1 MTLSNQNT
9 YINNIIRN
17 ISIEKSLFWVT
28 AALMLVAILYP
39 ASMALRAA
47 FFENDIFTLA
57 GFERILQLD
66 TIVSDIWNTLIFSAG
81 SMFGATVI
89 GVSLAWVNARTDVP
103 GVRAIEVFC
112 VIPFFLSA
120 FVGAIAWRLLF
131 VPNAGM
137 ISMFLT
143 KYGFPEFLLPDIYS
157 LGSMVFIQSVF
168 YSPFMYL
175 YAVASFRQMDPTLE
189 EIARIHGAGNWNTLR
204 KITLSVNGP
213 ALLSGMILVF
223 VMSVGTLEVPMAL
236 GSAGGNYVLSTRI
249 WALMNNMPQDV
260 TAASALG
267 MIAIL
272 IAAIGIIIQRR
283 LLGNRKF
290 TTVTGKGYK
299 SKRISLGRW
308 KWVVFTLAITYII
321 FAVIMPIVTLILVA
335 LQKFWTGSFSMQFF
349 TWANFTT
356 VLFEY
361 DVTARAIKN
370 SLFACSVAATI
381 SVIFALILSQIRSR
395 NAEAFMG
402 MLVLLPI
409 VIPGAVFGMMVLFAF
424 VKTPIYNTIFII
436 IFAYVIAY
444 FYLAY
449 RTIYS
454 VRLSIHPELEQ
465 SARIHGASW
474 FQSTRRILTPLLK
487 PGIVS
492 AWLMSFIL
500 FIREFSSVMFLYRHG
515 TEVMPVVFFML
526 MERHSARLA
535 AFMVIQTA
543 ILLLIMIIYQR
554 FTSKNATGAAF

>member
-1 MTLSNQNT
+1 MTSLAENLNFK
-9 YINNIIRN
+9 NLVKN
-17 ISIEKSLFWVT
+17 ISLERSLFWIT
-28 AALMLVAILYP
+28 AALMFAAIIYP
-39 ASMALRAA
+39 ASMAIRAA
-47 FFENDIFTLA
+47 FFENDVFTLI
-57 GFERILQLD
+57 GFQRILELD
-66 TIVSDIWNTLIFSAG
+66 TFYSDISNTLLFSAG
-81 SMFGATVI
+81 SMFGATII

-103 GVRAIEVFC
+103 GVKAIEVFC
-112 VIPFFLSA
+112 VIPFFMSA

-137 ISMFLT
+137 ISMFLLNH
-143 KYGFPEFLLPDIYS
+143 GVPAILLPDIYS
-157 LGSMVFIQSVF
+157 LGSMIFIQSVF

-189 EIARIHGAGNWNTLR
+189 EIARIHGAGNWSTFR

-272 IAAIGIIIQRR
+272 IAAIGIVIQRK

-299 SKRISLGRW
+299 SKRISLGKWRW
-308 KWVVFTLAITYII
+308 IVFALAVIYIM

-335 LQKFWTGSFSMQFF
+335 LQKFWTGVFSLQFF
-349 TWANFTT
+349 TLDNFYT

-381 SVIFALILSQIRSR
+381 SVIFALILSQVRSR

-402 MLVLLPI
+402 WLVLLPI

-474 FQSTRRILTPLLK
+474 FQSTR
-487 PGIVS
+487 
-492 AWLMSFIL
+492 
-500 FIREFSSVMFLYRHG
+500 
-515 TEVMPVVFFML
+515 
-526 MERHSARLA
+526 
-535 AFMVIQTA
+535 
-543 ILLLIMIIYQR
+543 
-554 FTSKNATGAAF
+554 

>member
-39 ASMALRAA
+39 ASMAIRAA

-267 MIAIL
+267 C
-272 IAAIGIIIQRR
+272 
-283 LLGNRKF
+283 
-290 TTVTGKGYK
+290 
-299 SKRISLGRW
+299 
-308 KWVVFTLAITYII
+308 
-321 FAVIMPIVTLILVA
+321 
-335 LQKFWTGSFSMQFF
+335 LQ
-349 TWANFTT
+349 
-356 VLFEY
+356 
-361 DVTARAIKN
+361 D
-370 SLFACSVAATI
+370 C
-381 SVIFALILSQIRSR
+381 
-395 NAEAFMG
+395 
-402 MLVLLPI
+402 
-409 VIPGAVFGMMVLFAF
+409 
-424 VKTPIYNTIFII
+424 
-436 IFAYVIAY
+436 
-444 FYLAY
+444 
-449 RTIYS
+449 
-454 VRLSIHPELEQ
+454 
-465 SARIHGASW
+465 
-474 FQSTRRILTPLLK
+474 
-487 PGIVS
+487 
-492 AWLMSFIL
+492 
-500 FIREFSSVMFLYRHG
+500 
-515 TEVMPVVFFML
+515 
-526 MERHSARLA
+526 
-535 AFMVIQTA
+535 QTH
-543 ILLLIMIIYQR
+543 L
-554 FTSKNATGAAF
+554 

>member
-1 MTLSNQNT
+1 MTSLARILSFD
-9 YINNIIRN
+9 NIIKN
-17 ISIEKSLFWVT
+17 ISIEKSIFWIT
-28 AALMLVAILYP
+28 AALMFAAIIYP
-39 ASMALRAA
+39 ASMAIHSA
-47 FFENDIFTLA
+47 FFQDNIFTLI
-57 GFERILQLD
+57 GFERILELD
-66 TIVSDIWNTLIFSAG
+66 TIVSDISNTLIFSTG
-81 SMFGATVI
+81 SMFGATII

-103 GVRAIEVFC
+103 GAKAIEVFC
-112 VIPFFLSA
+112 VIPFFMSA

-137 ISMFLT
+137 ISMFLSNN
-143 KYGFPEFLLPDIYS
+143 GVPAILLPDIYS

-189 EIARIHGAGNWNTLR
+189 EIARIHGAGNWNTFR

-299 SKRISLGRW
+299 SKRISLGKWRW
-308 KWVVFTLAITYII
+308 AVFTLAVIYIM
-321 FAVIMPIVTLILVA
+321 FAVIMPVITLILVA
-335 LQKFWTGSFSMQFF
+335 LQKFWTGSFMLQFF
-349 TWANFTT
+349 TFDNFYT

-424 VKTPIYNTIFII
+424 VKTPIYNTIYII

-465 SARIHGASW
+465 SARIHGANW

-554 FTSKNATGAAF
+554 FTSKNSTGASF